1 VSAVKLAE
9 DGHVLHLARWM
20 AQRLAGRPLEREI
33 VRMWLIEDRSPGE
46 IEALLGLE
54 RGRVE
59 AVRKLYRRYATT
71 ADLKKAALLA
81 RAWGAL

>member
-1 VSAVKLAE
+1 
-9 DGHVLHLARWM
+9 M
-20 AQRLAGRPLEREI
+20 
-33 VRMWLIEDRSPGE
+33 RMWLIEDRSPGE